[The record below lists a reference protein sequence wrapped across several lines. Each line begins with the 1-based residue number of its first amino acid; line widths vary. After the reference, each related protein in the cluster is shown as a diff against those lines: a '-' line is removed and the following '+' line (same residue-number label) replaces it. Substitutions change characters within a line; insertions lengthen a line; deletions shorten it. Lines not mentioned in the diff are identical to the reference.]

1 MKEKQL
7 KADVSIKQ
15 KLYMQEARAQKLI
28 HDTNSYAFQPATA
41 LPNITSLLC
50 LKLFKTNFLCFIN
63 CECEATT
70 QRASI
75 FILSVSLLFPI
86 LFTSRCSPL
95 LY

>member
-28 HDTNSYAFQPATA
+28 HDKNSYAFQPATV

-50 LKLFKTNFLCFIN
+50 LKLCLKLISCY
-63 CECEATT
+63 
-70 QRASI
+70 
-75 FILSVSLLFPI
+75 IL
-86 LFTSRCSPL
+86 
-95 LY
+95 